1 MIRKTMKIKI
11 ILLLLALAVVAP
23 MMISGPDNKPIMTMA
38 DWKADTSKLEKV
50 VNKTKII
57 ANTAAQTIAD
67 SITLLLS
74 GDTDAGKVMHKWQDT
89 EGVWHFSDSV
99 PDTNQVTNLTTG
111 EIPKL
116 ANDTLVA
123 EQLTPASG
131 KNSEPDNQSEAAEL
145 SLFISPD
152 RVSQL
157 KSEAEDIKRMAQ
169 ARADALEAM

>member
-1 MIRKTMKIKI
+1 M
-11 ILLLLALAVVAP
+11 
-23 MMISGPDNKPIMTMA
+23 SNK
-38 DWKADTSKLEKV
+38 
-50 VNKTKII
+50 
-57 ANTAAQTIAD
+57 
-67 SITLLLS
+67 
-74 GDTDAGKVMHKWQDT
+74 
-89 EGVWHFSDSV
+89 F
-99 PDTNQVTNLTTG
+99 TNLTTG

-152 RVSQL
+152 RVTQL